1 MDCRY
6 FTETPLGS
14 ADWASCMPCHDDALN
29 ERSSMPPVSV
39 TMQPLKLAVDALADA
54 LPDDEPDG
62 PDVLLPHAAASSA
75 SAPSAAMAG
84 TVRLTNTS

>member
-1 MDCRY
+1 
-6 FTETPLGS
+6 
-14 ADWASCMPCHDDALN
+14 
-29 ERSSMPPVSV
+29 
-39 TMQPLKLAVDALADA
+39 MQPLKLAVDALADA

-84 TVRLTNTS
+84 TVRLTITS